1 MCKKLSK
8 FQFFFQFAGAVVISE
23 NLMRDV
29 ADKAIDLGLEL
40 EPHDVKIISD
50 IVNMMGPEKSS
61 SDMEIAAIMTRCVK
75 NSLWS
80 HKCSRM
86 QASKMT

>member
-1 MCKKLSK
+1 MTFHEIECVRNDPN
-8 FQFFFQFAGAVVISE
+8 FNFFKFAGAVVISE
-23 NLMRDV
+23 NLMREV

-75 NSLWS
+75 NSL
-80 HKCSRM
+80 
-86 QASKMT
+86 

>member
-1 MCKKLSK
+1 M
-8 FQFFFQFAGAVVISE
+8 ISE
-23 NLMRDV
+23 NLMREV

-75 NSLWS
+75 NSL
-80 HKCSRM
+80 
-86 QASKMT
+86 